1 MQLSTSDLAK
11 APRDLPE
18 SAWLG
23 VALSEMSL
31 TLAEH
36 VRSEANVCLWRS
48 YLPANCVNTMIA
60 MGWHL
65 ST

>member
-1 MQLSTSDLAK
+1 MLLTLSSLTDTTQGFT
-11 APRDLPE
+11 E

-23 VALSEMSL
+23 SALGEMSL
-31 TLAEH
+31 TYAEH
-36 VRSEANVCLWRS
+36 MHSEANVCLWRS
-48 YLPANCVNTMIA
+48 YLPVDCVNRMIA